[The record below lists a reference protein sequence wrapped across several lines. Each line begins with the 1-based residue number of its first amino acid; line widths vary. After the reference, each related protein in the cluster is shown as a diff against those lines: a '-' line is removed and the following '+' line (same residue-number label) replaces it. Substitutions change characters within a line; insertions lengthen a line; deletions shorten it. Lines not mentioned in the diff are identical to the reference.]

1 MNDYNIKIIMKN
13 GSRGK
18 IGMKTNQMKKV
29 SAALVVAGSLALSG
43 CNGGTSSGGQNL
55 TGAPISANAAKTIFS
70 ANNCLTGKVSFS
82 GSAVW
87 YVGGSIDIT
96 NTCASDI
103 DLKANT
109 ISFTAQDSKGNKVS
123 VGTLNN
129 WWANG
134 TGYKVIFAAG
144 NGNQQVGTFS
154 ADNGNAVIKPNQTI
168 SFTGG
173 LNLNG
178 STFDNT
184 VAQNTFTVNGS
195 TPAPTPTPTPTPVP
209 TPTPSPTPTP
219 TPTPTPSPSVDC
231 NGVAGWNADT
241 TYANSGTPV
250 VYQDIKYSNGW
261 WTKGDNPAQNSGA
274 AGSGKVWTI
283 LGNCGGAPTPT
294 PTPTP
299 TPAPTGK
306 MNVVVDTTA
315 AGCSGSACG
324 TLTVNVTN
332 SAGASVTSFTVPVA
346 SLGGTYTQ
354 PVNNLTAGSYTVA
367 GSTINNTTVSY
378 TPAAT
383 ANVASG
389 ATATV
394 TVKYTQTTP
403 VVTVGT
409 ATISLANNVPNY
421 TGQLQVQ
428 ILNVKN
434 SNEVVGNYTITQGG
448 SFTTAELPV
457 SDATHDYKVKL
468 SSGIADPL
476 AGLYYVENGLPTLTI
491 AKGNANALA
500 IPMVKSSVALSD
512 VVLAISGLTTNDK
525 AGVSFSDAANK
536 YSYVGYSN
544 QVNSNKT
551 YKVENNLNLG
561 VSVNAAG
568 NNYKVNPIVKTQTVT
583 SAVTINAAF
592 ESNAVVPTS
601 ASYDYTTGYQG
612 GAGATVTVSNASDI
626 INPKS
631 AVFTTNFSPTV
642 NGQCFTSVWG
652 GTEISTVKSGAYY
665 KTTITAK
672 DSTDWNGKV
681 TPGYL
686 NISLA
691 CGLGGGAV
699 VVPGVEIANVLSL
712 SVDGK
717 NVPIKTL
724 CSTTDCKDP
733 GNGKVIAGY
742 YANWSMYGRK
752 YPLSSVPF
760 QNINDLIYA
769 FIDFNEATGD
779 VVSQDAWADSNQL
792 PALSKAALQ
801 YPYLKT
807 SLSFGGWT
815 RRGNGSD
822 FPAVAFYKM
831 TTGAGADTRINNFA
845 TQAVNDMRAGG
856 FSGIDIDWEWWS
868 NKELGAPSDQMIS
881 LYSKLRDKLDAAAK
895 ADGRQY
901 YLTIAVSAG
910 PNVIS
915 DSQNAYTGGGSGFWA
930 KVNSLV
936 DHVNVMS
943 YDMHGA
949 FDTYADFQ
957 APLGMQPNSP
967 YKDTNWD
974 INYVMNQYHQLGVDY
989 AKLVMGIPAYGRS
1002 MYVSSLDNNGL
1013 YQKVTGTPVGEFD
1026 TGTDISGVFD
1036 YKCIVTK
1043 KCNSSSDMISA
1054 LTYIQYPNALYTE
1067 KSSIAQQP
1075 WGYGSFGGKNYF
1087 ITYDDVHSTI
1097 VKTERAKSLG
1107 LGGMMIWELDG
1118 DTIDPQTSLIS
1129 NIKATLNK

>member
-70 ANNCLTGKVSFS
+70 ANNCLTGSVNFS
-82 GSAVW
+82 GASAW
-87 YVGGSIDIT
+87 YVSGTVDIK
-96 NTCASDI
+96 NTCKDEQSLAGQ
-103 DLKANT
+103 T
-109 ISFTAQDSKGNKVS
+109 ISFTSQDSKGNAVA

-129 WWANG
+129 WWING
-134 TGYKVIFAAG
+134 TDYKLAFTAG
-144 NGNQQVGTFS
+144 NGNQQIANVVAG
-154 ADNGNAVIKPNQTI
+154 NGNPIITAGQTI
-168 SFTGG
+168 TFQGGINLTG
-173 LNLNG
+173 N
-178 STFDNT
+178 TFDNAT
-184 VAQNTFTVNGS
+184 AQSSFAINGAS
-195 TPAPTPTPTPTPVP
+195 PTPTPTPTPSPTPAPTPSPTPTP

-219 TPTPTPSPSVDC
+219 TPPPV
-231 NGVAGWNADT
+231 T
-241 TYANSGTPV
+241 T
-250 VYQDIKYSNGW
+250 
-261 WTKGDNPAQNSGA
+261 
-274 AGSGKVWTI
+274 GS
-283 LGNCGGAPTPT
+283 L
-294 PTPTP
+294 
-299 TPAPTGK
+299 
-306 MNVVVDTTA
+306 NVIVDTSA
-315 AGCSGSACG
+315 AGCTG
-324 TLTVNVTN
+324 TTTCNGLSVNVTTT
-332 SAGASVTSFTVPVA
+332 SGTVVASFTVPTA

-354 PVNNLTAGSYTVA
+354 PITNLNAGSYTVA
-367 GSTINNTTVSY
+367 GSTIASTTVTY
-378 TPAAT
+378 TPSATPNITAGNTSNVTIKYNAA
-383 ANVASG
+383 A
-389 ATATV
+389 V
-394 TVKYTQTTP
+394 TTGK
-403 VVTVGT
+403 
-409 ATISLANNVPNY
+409 ATISLANVVPNY
-421 TGQLQVQ
+421 TDDLQVQ
-428 ILNVKN
+428 ILNTKASPQLVNTYTVK
-434 SNEVVGNYTITQGG
+434 QGG
-448 SFTTAELPV
+448 SFTTENLAP
-457 SDATHDYKVKL
+457 SDSTHAYVVKMIT
-468 SSGIADPL
+468 GIADPL
-476 AGLYYVENGLPTLTI
+476 QGLYYVESGLPALTISKAQTTSFAIPMKASTI
-491 AKGNANALA
+491 AKKN
-500 IPMVKSSVALSD
+500 VTV
-512 VVLAISGLTTNDK
+512 AISGMTTGDTAK
-525 AGVSFSDAANK
+525 VEFSDAANK
-536 YSYVGYSN
+536 YSYVKYPN
-544 QVNSNKT
+544 LANSSPV
-551 YKVENNLNLG
+551 YKIESGLNLG
-561 VSVNAAG
+561 ESVTASSNSYVTNPITNTAIVNAA
-568 NNYKVNPIVKTQTVT
+568 QTVT
-583 SAVTINAAF
+583 AAF
-592 ESNAVVPTS
+592 AAKPVSA

-612 GAGATVTVSNASDI
+612 GPGAIVTVSNISDI
-626 INPKS
+626 TNPKS

-686 NISLA
+686 NLSLA